1 MTVEHVPLAPEP
13 AAPALG
19 TSPANAS
26 ASPPSTVAPT
36 RPSAAPS
43 ARSLILTAAHLAV
56 LGLAGTV
63 PVVLLIALF
72 SLAAATIALF
82 GIGLL
87 FFILLVHLMIGLARF
102 ETARVQDLYGLPRT
116 PVSLAS
122 RPTASHPGPYLRW
135 LWRQGTSLA
144 VCRPLA
150 SFVVGWLMGLVLL
163 WCALAGAGLLG
174 SALRHL
180 VDGQI
185 GLAPIQLVLGV
196 LMALGALGVTRAHAA
211 LAPALVSLPS
221 RRELARAVHATR
233 EQRASAVRSADL
245 ERTRIERDLHDGV
258 QPRLV
263 SVGMTLGLAR
273 HKIDSDPD
281 SARALIVEA
290 HSSTKTALTE
300 LRQVSRGIHAS
311 VLADRGLD
319 AALSS
324 LAARNP
330 LPVELDMRLDD
341 AVGPGGEN
349 AAPGPRYREAETA
362 AYYLIAEA
370 LTNAA
375 KHARATGCRVQG
387 RIREAGTPQAGLWI
401 RVEDDGVGGARI
413 VPGGGLDGIAQRVHG
428 AGGTYTLASPDGGPT
443 SLEVSL
449 PCA

>member
-1 MTVEHVPLAPEP
+1 
-13 AAPALG
+13 
-19 TSPANAS
+19 
-26 ASPPSTVAPT
+26 
-36 RPSAAPS
+36 
-43 ARSLILTAAHLAV
+43 
-56 LGLAGTV
+56 
-63 PVVLLIALF
+63 
-72 SLAAATIALF
+72 
-82 GIGLL
+82 
-87 FFILLVHLMIGLARF
+87 MIGLARF

-116 PVSLAS
+116 RVSLAS
-122 RPTASHPGPYLRW
+122 RPTGPRLGPYLRW

-163 WCALAGAGLLG
+163 WCALSGAGLLG

-185 GLAPIQLVLGV
+185 GLAPLQLVLGV

-211 LAPALVSLPS
+211 LAPSLVGLPS
-221 RRELARAVHATR
+221 RRELAQAVHATR

-281 SARALIVEA
+281 GARALIAEA

-341 AVGPGGEN
+341 AVGPGGES
-349 AAPGPRYREAETA
+349 AAPDPRYREAETA

-387 RIREAGTPQAGLWI
+387 RIREAGTPQASLWI

-428 AGGTYTLASPDGGPT
+428 AGGTCTLASPDGGPT

>member
-56 LGLAGTV
+56 LGLAGTI

-72 SLAAATIALF
+72 SLAAATISLF

-87 FFILLVHLMIGLARF
+87 FFILLVHLMIGLARL

-122 RPTASHPGPYLRW
+122 RPTGSHPGPYLRW

-185 GLAPIQLVLGV
+185 RLAPLQLVLGV
-196 LMALGALGVTRAHAA
+196 LMALGAVGATRAHA
-211 LAPALVSLPS
+211 
-221 RRELARAVHATR
+221 
-233 EQRASAVRSADL
+233 ASAVRSADL

-281 SARALIVEA
+281 GARALIAEA

-341 AVGPGGEN
+341 AVGPGGES
-349 AAPGPRYREAETA
+349 AAPSPRYREAETA

-387 RIREAGTPQAGLWI
+387 RIREAGTPQASLWI